1 MSKIESSGAS
11 RSGVT
16 SDEALRIARLD
27 AEVAYRDGLEH
38 YLIQI
43 ARQPDGWHVD
53 YELTNPLAAGGGP
66 HYVID
71 SASGAIL
78 SKRYEQ

>member
-1 MSKIESSGAS
+1 MNTAALPATS
-11 RSGVT
+11 RLVVT

-27 AEVAYRDGLEH
+27 GERAYRDSLEH

-43 ARQPDGWHVD
+43 TMQPDGWHVD
-53 YELTNPLAAGGGP
+53 YELNRPGWNGGGP

-71 SASGAIL
+71 PASGAIL

>member
-1 MSKIESSGAS
+1 
-11 RSGVT
+11 VT

-27 AEVAYRDGLEH
+27 AEVAYRDGLDH
-38 YLIQI
+38 HLIQI
-43 ARQPDGWHVD
+43 THHLDGWHID
-53 YELTNPLAAGGGP
+53 YELNRPGWNGGGP

-71 SASGAIL
+71 PASGAIL

>member
-1 MSKIESSGAS
+1 MSTAVSLAPP
-11 RSGVT
+11 RPAVT

-27 AEVAYRDGLEH
+27 AEAAYRDGLEH

-43 ARQPDGWHVD
+43 TIRPDGWHVD
-53 YELTNPLAAGGGP
+53 YELNRPGWNGGGP

-71 SASGAIL
+71 SKTGQIV

>member
-1 MSKIESSGAS
+1 MSTATLPATS
-11 RSGVT
+11 RPVVT

-27 AEVAYRDGLEH
+27 GERAYRDGLEH

-43 ARQPDGWHVD
+43 TMQPDGWHVD
-53 YELTNPLAAGGGP
+53 YELNRPGWNGGGP

-71 SASGAIL
+71 PTSGAIL